1 MEILIESE
9 YKGMRRKH
17 KKKTGIII
25 ICVICAIAIVGLLM
39 YIFLQQWTW
48 KGYSRN
54 LNLSI
59 SEDKGLQ
66 MIHKDEES
74 TIYTY
79 NLEECYITVF
89 SSGAAIDLEEALGK
103 YISLSQILKNMSREE
118 KEEMILY
125 KGEAYQI
132 IQLDNI
138 YIICGLNQKAEE
150 IANLIH

>member
-1 MEILIESE
+1 
-9 YKGMRRKH
+9 
-17 KKKTGIII
+17 
-25 ICVICAIAIVGLLM
+25 M

-74 TIYTY
+74 TIYIY

-150 IANLIH
+150 IANLIQ